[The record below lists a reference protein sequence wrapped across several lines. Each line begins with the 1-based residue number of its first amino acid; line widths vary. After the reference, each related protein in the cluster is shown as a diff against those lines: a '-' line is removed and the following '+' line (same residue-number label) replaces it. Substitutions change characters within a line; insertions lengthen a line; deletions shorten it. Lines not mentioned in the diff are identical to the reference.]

1 VTVTADRA
9 EIVGGT
15 APNNPEASAVFV
27 EQHGQVACSV
37 QEADDLDVVAVESV
51 EDQIAVNSA
60 WRSRSNALSSRG
72 PEFPRAAR
80 LRVLEKERHGIRD
93 GVEQPLRS
101 FGGSRR
107 RCTGRP
113 R

>member
-27 EQHGQVACSV
+27 EQHGQVTCSV

-60 WRSRSNALSSRG
+60 WRPRSNALSSRG
-72 PEFPRAAR
+72 PESPRAAR